1 MNLKNKILL
10 SYGMAFLVTIS
21 TVLYSFIP
29 SESNIAECGVV
40 TSFCGNTNTLTKKGK
55 EGGKLF
61 KSICASCHKI
71 NKKLI
76 GPALGNNKIDSTY
89 FVKYVVNEEELHKK
103 KNKKARSVN
112 KEYKN
117 VNYNHQFNYLTEQNV
132 LDVYEFISIK
142 NPTLANK
149 K

>member
-1 MNLKNKILL
+1 MNLKNKMLL
-10 SYGMAFLVTIS
+10 SYGMAFLVTIL
-21 TVLYSFIP
+21 TVLYSFI
-29 SESNIAECGVV
+29 SEEQPVAFCGVV
-40 TSFCGNTNTLTKKGK
+40 EPRYGNTLTKKGK
-55 EGGKLF
+55 EGGKIF

-103 KNKKARSVN
+103 KNKKALSVN

-117 VNYNHQFNYLTEQNV
+117 VNYNHHFEHLTEQNI
-132 LDVYEFISIK
+132 LDMFEYVS
-142 NPTLANK
+142 N
-149 K
+149 